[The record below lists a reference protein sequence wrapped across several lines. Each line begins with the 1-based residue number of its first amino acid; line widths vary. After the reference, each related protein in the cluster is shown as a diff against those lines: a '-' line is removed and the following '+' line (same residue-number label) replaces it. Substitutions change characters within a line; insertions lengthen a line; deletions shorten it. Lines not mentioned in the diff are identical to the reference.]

1 MFVHGIY
8 IWGAS
13 WEKTTGELIDA
24 PPRHGCTALPVIH
37 VTCWPASEKPA
48 IQVNSAV
55 KLAND
60 NNDIIYRYLE
70 DSCKLAI
77 KCAARHVIISVYRL
91 MQKNAPTF
99 EVMLIEDF
107 QPNSHDKSQLHTP
120 SCFRSYLRI

>member
-60 NNDIIYRYLE
+60 SNDIIYLHILL
-70 DSCKLAI
+70 DKQKPSNIVSNLL
-77 KCAARHVIISVYRL
+77 SLFGVY
-91 MQKNAPTF
+91 
-99 EVMLIEDF
+99 D
-107 QPNSHDKSQLHTP
+107 
-120 SCFRSYLRI
+120 

>member
-48 IQVNSAV
+48 IQVLCCGSMSF
-55 KLAND
+55 LT
-60 NNDIIYRYLE
+60 ISIYFY
-70 DSCKLAI
+70 
-77 KCAARHVIISVYRL
+77 
-91 MQKNAPTF
+91 
-99 EVMLIEDF
+99 DF
-107 QPNSHDKSQLHTP
+107 I
-120 SCFRSYLRI
+120 FI